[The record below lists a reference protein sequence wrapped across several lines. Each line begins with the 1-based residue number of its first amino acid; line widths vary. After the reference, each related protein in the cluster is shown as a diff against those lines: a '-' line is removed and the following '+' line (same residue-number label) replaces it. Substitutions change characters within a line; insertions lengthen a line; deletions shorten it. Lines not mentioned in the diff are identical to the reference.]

1 MSAGPFDDP
10 LRRMR
15 VAGGLFLA
23 TLPVVLIA
31 AWRLP
36 RLTAALSR
44 PIVTLLL
51 AAAGLWL
58 AFSSDH
64 DARGRLDRIKRGF
77 AVHGDETRLFSDYL
91 VVYLIVLA
99 RLELIGLC
107 GLAAAVWGSGSTATL
122 WFVLITA
129 VLMLLA
135 WPTEHKARLLVDRAR
150 ALRPPD

>member
-1 MSAGPFDDP
+1 VSEAPLDRS

-23 TLPVVLIA
+23 TLPAVMVA

-36 RLTAALSR
+36 RLTADLSR
-44 PIVTLLL
+44 PIVTLVL

-58 AFSSDH
+58 AFSSDR
-64 DARGRLDRIKRGF
+64 DARSRLDRIKRGF
-77 AVHGDETRLFSDYL
+77 AVHGDEARLLTDFL
-91 VVYLIVLA
+91 RVYLIVLT

-107 GLAAAVWGSGSTATL
+107 GLAAAVWGSGPTATI

-135 WPTEHKARLLVDRAR
+135 WPSERKARLLLDRAR
-150 ALRPPD
+150 ALRPPG